1 MKRQCRIWLPKLLS
15 STDDLIHSLMFG
27 WFVSHSSSCLD
38 VVVAFVT
45 DESSLSSDGG
55 SSLQD
60 VLHETN
66 EKMPLTLRDKA
77 AFTLLGC
84 YDSCLSANGNAPKNA
99 TDEDMWRYSSL
110 SCGCHKVGGLLEKFR
125 SSHWIHMVH
134 DSSIERGIRMH
145 HIHWNGDIV
154 SQCDVHVCYSL

>member
-1 MKRQCRIWLPKLLS
+1 MKRQCRIWLPKLLT
-15 STDDLIHSLMFG
+15 STDDLSHSLLFG
-27 WFVSHSSSCLD
+27 WFVLHSSSCLD
-38 VVVAFVT
+38 VVVAFIT
-45 DESSLSSDGG
+45 DESFLSSNGG

-66 EKMPLTLRDKA
+66 EKMPLTLRYKA

-99 TDEDMWRYSSL
+99 TDEDLCRYSSL
-110 SCGCHKVGGLLEKFR
+110 SCGCHKVDGLGSV

-134 DSSIERGIRMH
+134 DSSSERGIRMH

-154 SQCDVHVCYSL
+154 FQCDVHVCYSL